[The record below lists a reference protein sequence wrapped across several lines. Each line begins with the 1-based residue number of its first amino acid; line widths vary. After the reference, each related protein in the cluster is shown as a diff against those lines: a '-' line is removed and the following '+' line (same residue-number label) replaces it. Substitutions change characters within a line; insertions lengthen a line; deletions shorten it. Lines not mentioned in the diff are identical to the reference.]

1 MAVCDCCFELHA
13 KPSPSDEVTMTK
25 ASGSRQRN
33 EGCIATEAWRDGA
46 PRVKAA
52 ATVYA
57 RPARRGERI
66 AGRPGCAMQ
75 AKINV
80 LFLHSQ
86 IGFGAD
92 SAIHAHLMRHL
103 DRERFDIHV
112 ACARGDGLD
121 VPPSLAKFR
130 EIPRVRLRGIA
141 FAPGFHHRDR
151 DTIVREARAALT
163 FPFDFLSL
171 VEYVRRHRIHL
182 VHGTDRPRDSA
193 YALGLAKLTGAK
205 SIVHVHVAWSESYSR
220 PTRLGVHHA
229 DAVFSISRFVTET
242 ILATGVPRHRVH
254 TILNCVDPAQWDPGL
269 DGAAVRREFG
279 VPSTAPLLVS
289 VSRLFAQKGQREL
302 LRALAIVREELPDV
316 RLLIV
321 GADAFHVHGSSFT
334 HELKSL
340 ARELGVTD
348 QVVFTGERSDIP
360 AIMAACDVFT
370 MPSQEEPFGLVFLE
384 AMAMRKPVVALDN
397 GGTPEV
403 VEHGRSG
410 LLAKEGDIAAFAR
423 HVVTLVKDPELRSR
437 MGAHGRSRV
446 VDYFNAQR
454 MAGDAGRAYEAVLG
468 R

>member
-1 MAVCDCCFELHA
+1 
-13 KPSPSDEVTMTK
+13 
-25 ASGSRQRN
+25 
-33 EGCIATEAWRDGA
+33 
-46 PRVKAA
+46 
-52 ATVYA
+52 
-57 RPARRGERI
+57 
-66 AGRPGCAMQ
+66 MQ

-103 DRERFDIHV
+103 DRDRFEVHV

-141 FAPGFHHRDR
+141 FAPGFHHRDGE
-151 DTIVREARAALT
+151 TVLREARAAVT
-163 FPFDFLSL
+163 FPFDFFSL
-171 VEYVRRHRIHL
+171 VDYVRRHRIHL
-182 VHGTDRPRDSA
+182 IHGTDRPRDAA
-193 YALGLAKLTGAK
+193 YALSLGKLTGAK

-229 DAVFSISRFVTET
+229 NAVFSISRFVTET
-242 ILATGVPRHRVH
+242 IVATGVPRGRVH
-254 TILNCVDPAQWDPGL
+254 TILNCVDPTHWDPAL
-269 DGAAVRREFG
+269 DGAAVRRELG
-279 VPSTAPLLVS
+279 IPPTAPLLAS

-302 LRALAIVREELPDV
+302 LRALAIVREQMPGV

-321 GADAFHVHGSSFT
+321 GGDAVHVHGSSFT

-340 ARELGVTD
+340 AGELGVTD

-403 VEHGRSG
+403 VEHGLSG
-410 LLAKEGDIAAFAR
+410 LLAKEGDISTFAR
-423 HVVTLVKDPELRSR
+423 HVVTLLKDRELRAR
-437 MGAHGRSRV
+437 MGAHGRARV
-446 VDYFNAQR
+446 MEYFNAQR
-454 MAGDAGRAYEAVLG
+454 MARDAGQAYEAVLG
-468 R
+468 RRES